1 MAYALC
7 AIIGFVLGCAFTI
20 GAALLIEHVPEGADS
35 HW

>member
-7 AIIGFVLGCAFTI
+7 AIIGFVLGCAATV
-20 GAALLIEHVPEGADS
+20 GASLIIDRVPEGADS